1 MAGNCSRSSRGASF
15 PARIKEL
22 RDEVRANSELNR
34 MRIISVHKEQ
44 KEIQKTMA
52 QQQKQTLQKLEK
64 LQKDACT
71 QYPEVEEQCQE
82 DTSEPGPN
90 PELMLRL
97 EAVFPDLPRE
107 VLELCVSVHELFT
120 KEHGTEDY
128 PVHSA
133 LDNLVELYSKQEDVP
148 EPQYETQTEPDPEEQ
163 GFTFADG

>member
-1 MAGNCSRSSRGASF
+1 MPPKADSPRGASF

-22 RDEVRANSELNR
+22 RDEVRANSEL
-34 MRIISVHKEQ
+34 RIISVHKEQ
-44 KEIQKTMA
+44 KDLQKTMA
-52 QQQKQTLQKLEK
+52 QQQKQTLQKL
-64 LQKDACT
+64 DAST
-71 QYPEVEEQCQE
+71 QYPGVEEQCQE
-82 DTSEPGPN
+82 DTSDVREAHEQPGPD

-97 EAVFPDLPRE
+97 EAAFPDLPRE

-133 LDNLVELYSKQEDVP
+133 LDNLVERYSKDVP